1 MLWQH
6 VRNDCRDNY
15 RNKSRFQRM
24 ASSLRYSTI
33 GLKRPSALV
42 LLRNELAQR
51 AIALAFYTQRECTE
65 LRSVLT
71 AILPRLTMQWVPHN
85 LHFSS
90 AVIFYENRWFD
101 INFCKIL
108 IEFRWC
114 ETLSRSVQTSCT
126 FALSPCVYGFAY
138 TTLRAC
144 WPHSEALFC
153 SFSCRKM
160 RSKNL
165 SCRQKPPSN

>member
-71 AILPRLTMQWVPHN
+71 AILPRLTMQWVPHS

-90 AVIFYENRWFD
+90 AVIFYENIWFD
-101 INFCKIL
+101 TICAKF
-108 IEFRWC
+108 
-114 ETLSRSVQTSCT
+114 
-126 FALSPCVYGFAY
+126 
-138 TTLRAC
+138 
-144 WPHSEALFC
+144 
-153 SFSCRKM
+153 
-160 RSKNL
+160 
-165 SCRQKPPSN
+165 

>member
-71 AILPRLTMQWVPHN
+71 AILPLQTMRWVPHYP
-85 LHFSS
+85 HFSS
-90 AVIFYENRWFD
+90 LLFSTKIDGSISICAKLIS
-101 INFCKIL
+101 NFADAKHY
-108 IEFRWC
+108 R
-114 ETLSRSVQTSCT
+114 
-126 FALSPCVYGFAY
+126 G
-138 TTLRAC
+138 
-144 WPHSEALFC
+144 
-153 SFSCRKM
+153 
-160 RSKNL
+160 
-165 SCRQKPPSN
+165 